1 MKSKFVAILVAL
13 ALLSC
18 SKHEVTTKMSSDNT
32 PEAESVLAE
41 ALRMMS
47 EIYVLLPKQ
56 HQAVTLTMNL
66 ILRPKVEMPHQCT

>member
-47 EIYVLLPKQ
+47 EIYGPFYQSSIKRLHLP
-56 HQAVTLTMNL
+56 
-66 ILRPKVEMPHQCT
+66 

>member
-32 PEAESVLAE
+32 PEAESFKDDV
-41 ALRMMS
+41 
-47 EIYVLLPKQ
+47 
-56 HQAVTLTMNL
+56 
-66 ILRPKVEMPHQCT
+66 

>member
-47 EIYVLLPKQ
+47 EIYGPFTKQ